1 MASDLGLDIIKKYNW
16 AVPRYTSY
24 PPAPYFT
31 QSPLE
36 AGTSEM
42 IVRSNQVGPRHVS
55 IYFHIPFCPK
65 RCLFCGCHTEIG
77 RPGAFIRNY
86 METMDKEFDIL
97 LSLLDHTR
105 TVTQVHFGGG
115 TPNTVPY
122 SYLQGLLEKLKA
134 TMQMDPKAEIAIECD
149 PNLLSLEKVRELGAM
164 GFNRLSIGIQD
175 FDEKVLAAVNRK
187 FPKVAPK
194 ELFRVA
200 RESGFSGNNLDLIY
214 GLPYQTP
221 ESFRIAVEKTI
232 DAAPDRISLFP
243 YAHVPWVKG
252 HQSLLK
258 VLPMAGVQERL
269 DIAWESRK
277 TLMEAGFVPIGMD
290 HFARPEDELAIAANS
305 RGLHRNF
312 QGYCTAARAGQVYAL
327 GASAISQLH
336 EGYIQNAKDLDRYLS
351 LVQADHL
358 SHEVAYRMRPQD
370 MAVRNIINGLL
381 CDDEVDVQSCLD
393 AENLESEWKTA
404 YLVEAKAN
412 LAPLIEDGLAAF
424 VGNEIHLTENGHYAS
439 RAVAS
444 AFDPMLK
451 PKEAKTQPQY
461 SQAL

>member
-1 MASDLGLDIIKKYNW
+1 
-16 AVPRYTSY
+16 
-24 PPAPYFT
+24 
-31 QSPLE
+31 
-36 AGTSEM
+36 
-42 IVRSNQVGPRHVS
+42 
-55 IYFHIPFCPK
+55 
-65 RCLFCGCHTEIG
+65 
-77 RPGAFIRNY
+77 
-86 METMDKEFDIL
+86 
-97 LSLLDHTR
+97 
-105 TVTQVHFGGG
+105 
-115 TPNTVPY
+115 
-122 SYLQGLLEKLKA
+122 
-134 TMQMDPKAEIAIECD
+134 
-149 PNLLSLEKVRELGAM
+149 
-164 GFNRLSIGIQD
+164 
-175 FDEKVLAAVNRK
+175 
-187 FPKVAPK
+187 
-194 ELFRVA
+194 
-200 RESGFSGNNLDLIY
+200 
-214 GLPYQTP
+214 
-221 ESFRIAVEKTI
+221 
-232 DAAPDRISLFP
+232 
-243 YAHVPWVKG
+243 
-252 HQSLLK
+252 
-258 VLPMAGVQERL
+258 
-269 DIAWESRK
+269 
-277 TLMEAGFVPIGMD
+277 MEAGFVPIGMD

-358 SHEVAYRMRPQD
+358 SHEVAHRMRPQD

-404 YLVEAKAN
+404 YLVEAKTN